1 MEAPRKWW
9 SRHRRGGGGRDY
21 ADRFTLPTIDDFQ
34 PLDTQEQEEMIRSF
48 EREHQRQ
55 SRLWRGVFSV
65 FLLGYGGFLIYSN
78 FQQAW
83 NPWELDLR
91 LLILLIIHGGS
102 ETAHTSS
109 DQRYHAYFMEDVHH
123 WMTISAEWVAILCC
137 LLALKG
143 MLHSSKSHRQL
154 LWYSF
159 YVGLLPAVFW
169 LYYMLRLPRF
179 HWDILWLPFGPLRHQ
194 HWFSLCFFGVFAPME
209 GVSSSLASGWRVPLG
224 KNKRR
229 CLTCIPRRLFAPL
242 VHHQCFIP
250 VFSILIS

>member
-34 PLDTQEQEEMIRSF
+34 PLETQEQEEMIRSF
-48 EREHQRQ
+48 EREYQQQ

-83 NPWELDLR
+83 NPWEL
-91 LLILLIIHGGS
+91 
-102 ETAHTSS
+102 
-109 DQRYHAYFMEDVHH
+109 RYHAYFMEDVHH
-123 WMTISAEWVAILCC
+123 WMSISAECVAILCC

-179 HWDILWLPFGPLRHQ
+179 HWDILWLPFGPLSAAGICLYVD
-194 HWFSLCFFGVFAPME
+194 SLLR
-209 GVSSSLASGWRVPLG
+209 SSREEINTLQ
-224 KNKRR
+224 KYMYEYKRR
-229 CLTCIPRRLFAPL
+229 
-242 VHHQCFIP
+242 
-250 VFSILIS
+250 